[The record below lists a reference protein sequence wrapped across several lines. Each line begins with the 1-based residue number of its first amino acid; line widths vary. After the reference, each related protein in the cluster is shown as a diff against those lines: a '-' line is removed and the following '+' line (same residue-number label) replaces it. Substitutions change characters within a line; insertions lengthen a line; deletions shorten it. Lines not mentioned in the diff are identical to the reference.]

1 MSGSEARTV
10 EEYLVELP
18 EERRRIIK
26 ELRGVILENL
36 PPGYEETMNWG
47 MITYQVPLERYPD
60 TYNGRPLM
68 YAALAAQKNGYS
80 LYLTAVYQREEL
92 KQRLLQ
98 AYEQTGLKPDL
109 GKSCIRFRRVDQLPL
124 EEIGRLVAEKTVDEF
139 IADYEAARRG
149 R

>member
-98 AYEQTGLKPDL
+98 AYEQTGLKPNL